1 MQRPPA
7 YSNPSYQD
15 LRQPKSS
22 PEVTADIQALSLL
35 QAQVEALQAQIGM
48 ITTSLQKDQQMSSP
62 SRKMVMGGS
71 EQKRRPRLE
80 HGGEKFSSPKSCS
93 QFNVGSQSPRVKSN
107 AKQAESERYRSDP
120 MDQSQ
125 KDLNSTFGK

>member
-7 YSNPSYQD
+7 YSNPAYQD

-22 PEVTADIQALSLL
+22 PDVADIQALSLL

-62 SRKMVMGGS
+62 SRKMVISGS
-71 EQKRRPRLE
+71 E
-80 HGGEKFSSPKSCS
+80 
-93 QFNVGSQSPRVKSN
+93 
-107 AKQAESERYRSDP
+107 
-120 MDQSQ
+120 
-125 KDLNSTFGK
+125 